1 MATMSLST
9 RREYLIKIKPRYL
22 KASKEEKTRMLDQ
35 FCQSSQMN
43 RKYVIG
49 LLQARIAL
57 QWKRDRKRKPRPPS
71 YDNHVTYHLKKIWDI
86 LDAPCGQR
94 LAPALPATIE
104 ALVRHKE
111 LTIPEEIVAKLSR
124 ISSATIDRLL
134 KRWKAT
140 KRRSLHGTTK
150 PGSLLKKQIPIQL
163 SRWDER
169 ELGHSE
175 IDLCAHNG
183 GNPEGDFA
191 HTLVDTDLASGW
203 TEQEAILGKAQKRV
217 KTALISIDH
226 RRPFRRKSLDS
237 DSGAEFINW
246 LLFRFCEAEHVGFTR
261 GRPGKKNDNPYVEQ
275 KNWTHVRKLVGYYRY
290 DTDRQVDLVNDLYR
304 NEWRSY
310 ENFFQPTIK
319 LSGKERIGG
328 HLKKTYEQARTPYE
342 RIMESTEVDAA
353 VKEKLRAVYLTL
365 NPAHLKRQ
373 IEKKLD
379 VLFATVRRPDRASIP
394 LTLQSGFQMIERIGH
409 GQVLS

>member
-1 MATMSLST
+1 MSLST
-9 RREYLIKIKPRYL
+9 RREYLIKMKPRYL
-22 KASKEEKTRMLDQ
+22 KATTEEKTRMLDQ
-35 FCQSSQMN
+35 FCHSSQMN

-49 LLQARIAL
+49 LLQARVPL

-71 YDNHVTYHLKKIWDI
+71 YDNAVTYHLKKVWDI

-94 LAPALPATIE
+94 LAPVLGVTIDAL
-104 ALVRHKE
+104 LRHKE
-111 LTIPEEIVAKLSR
+111 IQIPEAMVEKLSR

-163 SRWDER
+163 SRWNER

-183 GNPEGDFA
+183 GNPDGEFA
-191 HTLVDTDLASGW
+191 NTLVDTDLSSGW

-217 KTALISIDH
+217 KNALILIDH
-226 RRPFRRKSLDS
+226 RRPFPRKSVDS

-246 LLFRFCEAEHVGFTR
+246 LLFRFCEEEGVGFTR

-275 KNWTHVRKLVGYYRY
+275 KNWTHVRKLVGYHRY
-290 DTDRQVDLVNDLYR
+290 DTIRQVDLLNDLYR
-304 NEWRSY
+304 NEWRLY

-319 LSGKERIGG
+319 LAAKERIGG
-328 HLKKTYEQARTPYE
+328 RLKKTYEQARTPYA
-342 RIMESTEVDAA
+342 RIMESVKVEAA
-353 VKEKLRAVYLTL
+353 VKEKLCALYLSL

-379 VLFATVRRPDRASIP
+379 ALFATVRRPDRSP
-394 LTLQSGFQMIERIGH
+394 VSLTLRSGFQMIERSGQS
-409 GQVLS
+409 QVLI